1 MDKKFYCNLKW
12 DMAGINLSDQSIA
25 QCCRTDW
32 LPYDLEAGKENIIE
46 IFNAPHVIEER
57 NQTLD
62 GVVPIGCKNCVE
74 YENKGIQIQND
85 LLTTRQNIEHTT
97 TRMSVLP
104 TRIDF
109 VLHNFCNLTCV
120 YCGPIFSSS
129 WTKDIIK
136 NGAYKTK
143 TISIKD
149 EVRNKISL
157 KDYESSSSF
166 EILKS
171 IVKHPDFKLVKK
183 ITLLGGEPLINPY
196 LLNVVKDILDNNP
209 TVELWITTGLGLA
222 DKRFFSIIDQLKQL
236 DTRGQIGMNVSAE
249 TTGNTFELIRYG
261 VTWADFTHRVKHL
274 IKVFTHDNISIM
286 TVLFILGIFDYKNFL
301 QWLQDQGF
309 DTKKIQFG
317 YLEDP
322 MYLSLLTFDRSVTET
337 AIQGLLNSDLIAD
350 DLRSTLESTQQEQQ
364 ADPELNKQF
373 LEYIKD
379 FSARRD
385 LDINNLPEQLRNFN
399 G

>member
-1 MDKKFYCNLKW
+1 
-12 DMAGINLSDQSIA
+12 
-25 QCCRTDW
+25 
-32 LPYDLEAGKENIIE
+32 
-46 IFNAPHVIEER
+46 
-57 NQTLD
+57 
-62 GVVPIGCKNCVE
+62 
-74 YENKGIQIQND
+74 
-85 LLTTRQNIEHTT
+85 
-97 TRMSVLP
+97 
-104 TRIDF
+104 
-109 VLHNFCNLTCV
+109 
-120 YCGPIFSSS
+120 
-129 WTKDIIK
+129 
-136 NGAYKTK
+136 
-143 TISIKD
+143 
-149 EVRNKISL
+149 
-157 KDYESSSSF
+157 
-166 EILKS
+166 
-171 IVKHPDFKLVKK
+171 
-183 ITLLGGEPLINPY
+183 
-196 LLNVVKDILDNNP
+196 
-209 TVELWITTGLGLA
+209 
-222 DKRFFSIIDQLKQL
+222 
-236 DTRGQIGMNVSAE
+236 
-249 TTGNTFELIRYG
+249 
-261 VTWADFTHRVKHL
+261 
-274 IKVFTHDNISIM
+274 M

>member
-1 MDKKFYCNLKW
+1 
-12 DMAGINLSDQSIA
+12 
-25 QCCRTDW
+25 
-32 LPYDLEAGKENIIE
+32 
-46 IFNAPHVIEER
+46 
-57 NQTLD
+57 
-62 GVVPIGCKNCVE
+62 
-74 YENKGIQIQND
+74 
-85 LLTTRQNIEHTT
+85 
-97 TRMSVLP
+97 
-104 TRIDF
+104 
-109 VLHNFCNLTCV
+109 
-120 YCGPIFSSS
+120 
-129 WTKDIIK
+129 
-136 NGAYKTK
+136 
-143 TISIKD
+143 
-149 EVRNKISL
+149 
-157 KDYESSSSF
+157 
-166 EILKS
+166 
-171 IVKHPDFKLVKK
+171 
-183 ITLLGGEPLINPY
+183 
-196 LLNVVKDILDNNP
+196 
-209 TVELWITTGLGLA
+209 
-222 DKRFFSIIDQLKQL
+222 
-236 DTRGQIGMNVSAE
+236 MNVSAE

-261 VTWADFTHRVKHL
+261 ITWADFTHRVKHL

>member
-1 MDKKFYCNLKW
+1 
-12 DMAGINLSDQSIA
+12 
-25 QCCRTDW
+25 
-32 LPYDLEAGKENIIE
+32 
-46 IFNAPHVIEER
+46 
-57 NQTLD
+57 
-62 GVVPIGCKNCVE
+62 
-74 YENKGIQIQND
+74 
-85 LLTTRQNIEHTT
+85 
-97 TRMSVLP
+97 
-104 TRIDF
+104 
-109 VLHNFCNLTCV
+109 
-120 YCGPIFSSS
+120 
-129 WTKDIIK
+129 
-136 NGAYKTK
+136 
-143 TISIKD
+143 
-149 EVRNKISL
+149 
-157 KDYESSSSF
+157 
-166 EILKS
+166 
-171 IVKHPDFKLVKK
+171 
-183 ITLLGGEPLINPY
+183 
-196 LLNVVKDILDNNP
+196 
-209 TVELWITTGLGLA
+209 VELWITTGLGLA

-249 TTGNTFELIRYG
+249 TTENTFELIRYG